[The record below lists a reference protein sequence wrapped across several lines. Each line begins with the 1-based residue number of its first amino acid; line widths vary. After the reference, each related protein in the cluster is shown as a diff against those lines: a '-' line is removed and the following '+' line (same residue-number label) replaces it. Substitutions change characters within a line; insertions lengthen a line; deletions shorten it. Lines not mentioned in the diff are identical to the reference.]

1 MAKTEGPLFSLKARG
16 SLANLLTYQGRKW
29 FDHVHKKSKP
39 RNPQSA
45 SQTANREDFA
55 DAIDTWHLLTTSEKE
70 TYKEIG
76 IHRNNI
82 PGFNA
87 FISINKGKTE
97 YWTKFGA
104 CLFGEISKFGGPE
117 GQQIT

>member
-1 MAKTEGPLFSLKARG
+1 MAKTEGPLFSIKARG
-16 SLANLLTYQGRKW
+16 SIANILTYQGRRF
-29 FDHVHKKSKP
+29 FDHVHKKAKP

-45 SQTANREDFA
+45 IQEANRADFA
-55 DAIDTWHLLTTSEKE
+55 DAIDTWHLLTEAEKE
-70 TYKEIG
+70 TYKELG
-76 IHRNNI
+76 KTKNNI

-104 CLFGEISKFGGPE
+104 CLFGDICKFGGPE
-117 GQQIT
+117 GNQIL